1 MNENKKSFDEIPAD
15 ACILKSGEFELG
27 DNGENSKSAPIRLV
41 ARSGKPIEH
50 WFWGRVVHDLSGMQ
64 LHKSRIPIDY
74 VHDDK
79 EVIGY
84 LNKFDTESGDLVT
97 SGALVP
103 FKETDRATEIIH
115 KNKAG
120 VPYEASIN
128 FGGDGIKIQ
137 QVLKNERAAVNGYD
151 FEGPGIIIR
160 EWPLRGVAI
169 CPYGA
174 DSNTESSVFATN
186 KVKTFKASV
195 FAEAKTVMKE
205 KEMSE
210 KSVEVTAKAN
220 ETKGEKENLF
230 KNKAVEAKPEEVK
243 PEVNKMTVEGEA
255 VESDEAKAK
264 KVKPEEIKLEAQAP
278 VVPSGEEA
286 KPEVPAAV
294 LSREEFIKIKTEF
307 GDSIAAKIMCDGG
320 DYNTALKMAYETAKA
335 EAAAMKS
342 KIDELSATGKGQP
355 VKMVEAAKKEKSK
368 LFNTGK

>member
-1 MNENKKSFDEIPAD
+1 MNENKKSFDEIPAN

-137 QVLKNERAAVNGYD
+137 QVLKNEIAAVNGYD

-160 EWPLRGVAI
+160 EWPLRGVAV

-264 KVKPEEIKLEAQAP
+264 RV
-278 VVPSGEEA
+278 

-342 KIDELSATGKGQP
+342 KIDELSATGNGQP